1 MKTCMISLFFI
12 VIMMIVWSR

>member
-12 VIMMIVWSR
+12 FIMMIVWSR